1 VTRHTIRPARPEDVA
16 EILEM
21 IHELAAYEQE
31 PDAVK
36 TTAAQLHEKLFGD
49 SPAVFAHVADADPA
63 GDAATDNGS
72 EQRLAGFAI
81 WFLTYSTW
89 EGVHGIHLEDLYVR
103 PSTRGSG
110 LGRRLMATLAA
121 ACDAHGYAR
130 LEWKVLK
137 WNELALGLY
146 RSVGGE
152 PQDEWDVYRL
162 DSDALNSLAETVS
175 AT

>member
-1 VTRHTIRPARPEDVA
+1 MTRHTIRAARPDDVA

-21 IHELAAYEQE
+21 IHELAVYEQE

-36 TTAAQLHEKLFGD
+36 TTVDQLHDTLFAA
-49 SPAVFAHVADADPA
+49 SPAVFAHVAEAEA
-63 GDAATDNGS
+63 GS
-72 EQRLAGFAI
+72 EHRLAGFAI

-103 PSTRGSG
+103 PTTRGSG
-110 LGRRLMATLAA
+110 LGRRLMATLARE
-121 ACDAHGYAR
+121 CDARGYAR
-130 LEWKVLK
+130 LEWKVLQ

-146 RSVGGE
+146 RSVGGQ

-162 DSDALNSLAETVS
+162 DGVALRALADTAPAS
-175 AT
+175 